1 MDLLRERTSPE
12 ILVGIS
18 EFVVPGT
25 VVKAIAIAIH
35 DGNQVL
41 GIFGNQ
47 AEHLFLIAQLP
58 ANAMDQELLID
69 GVQIEQKNEPHQAAD
84 GLPQGE

>member
-1 MDLLRERTSPE
+1 MDLLGEWGSAE
-12 ILVGIS
+12 IAVGIS
-18 EFVVPGT
+18 ELVVPGT

-35 DGNQVL
+35 YGNQVL
-41 GIFGNQ
+41 GILGNQ

-69 GVQIEQKNEPHQAAD
+69 GVQIKQKNKPHQSANR
-84 GLPQGE
+84 LPEGE